1 MMNGM
6 QGKSIM
12 DMKRGTLFVD
22 GKDREDMNMEYHLLL
37 SDRDEK
43 VFFYFKSAQ

>member
-12 DMKRGTLFVD
+12 DMKRRTLFVD
-22 GKDREDMNMEYHLLL
+22 WKDREDMNMEYRLLL
-37 SDRDEK
+37 SDQNENM
-43 VFFYFKSAQ
+43 FFLF